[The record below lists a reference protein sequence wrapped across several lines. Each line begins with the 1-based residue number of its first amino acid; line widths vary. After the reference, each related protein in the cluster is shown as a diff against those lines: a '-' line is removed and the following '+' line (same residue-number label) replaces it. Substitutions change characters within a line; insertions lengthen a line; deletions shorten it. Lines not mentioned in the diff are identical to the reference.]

1 MSTAKQCKFYY
12 EVSLKGTQTEFA
24 ILGIVIFVIMWKI
37 INIESHL
44 TLCNIVNFHY
54 CTINN
59 KSRNSVGDFK
69 STQNH
74 LFLSITSFG
83 HGCATSKLIRC
94 INRFSLFGLCISSSG
109 DLIL

>member
-24 ILGIVIFVIMWKI
+24 ILGIVIVVIMWKI

-44 TLCNIVNFHY
+44 TLCNIVNSHD

-59 KSRNSVGDFK
+59 VGGFK
-69 STQNH
+69 SAQNH
-74 LFLSITSFG
+74 LFLSITSFA
-83 HGCATSKLIRC
+83 HGFATSKLIRC
-94 INRFSLFGLCISSSG
+94 INRFSFLDCASPPAVT
-109 DLIL
+109 